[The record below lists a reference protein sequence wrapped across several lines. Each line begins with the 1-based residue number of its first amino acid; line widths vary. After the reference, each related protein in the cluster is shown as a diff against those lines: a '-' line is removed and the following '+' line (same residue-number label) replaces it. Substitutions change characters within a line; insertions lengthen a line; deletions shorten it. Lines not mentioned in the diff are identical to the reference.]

1 MGRLKQLLRNPLYQV
16 GAGVV
21 VLALALGLYFV
32 GPSKLFDP
40 GTWND
45 GATEAA
51 ADGGPGGAAASPA
64 PGQVPAQDPHKTVA
78 VVVAQGELVS
88 QEQAGKGVVEVV
100 WLPDGRYQVIL
111 RDLVTSGGSD
121 LRVWLSDQ
129 AVRPGKDGARVFADG
144 KHVELGKLKG
154 TSGTQVYE
162 VPSGVDPKTFRSV
175 AIWSQGSAFSL
186 AAAPLQA

>member
-1 MGRLKQLLRNPLYQV
+1 MKQLLRNPVYQV
-16 GAGVV
+16 LAGVV

-45 GATEAA
+45 GASEAA
-51 ADGGPGGAAASPA
+51 ASGTPAPGGAADSPA
-64 PGQVPAQDPHKTVA
+64 PLVPAEDPHKTVA

-88 QEQAGKGVVEVV
+88 QEHAGKGVVEVV
-100 WLPDGRYQVIL
+100 WLPNGRYQVIL
-111 RDLVTSGGSD
+111 RDLATSGGSD

-129 AVRPGKDGARVFADG
+129 EVLPGKDGGRIFADG
-144 KHVELGKLKG
+144 KHVDLGKLKG
-154 TSGTQVYE
+154 TSGTQVYD
-162 VPSGVDPKTFRSV
+162 VPSGVDPKSFRSV
-175 AIWSQGSAFSL
+175 TIWSTGSSVSF